1 MSRRRLQEARGGW
14 SMQWTAQP
22 FSRGCPA
29 GKFGSPRLCGECTG
43 AVLSLLSLHRTRGSA
58 AGLFRAAQSLA
69 ARHPHCWAATYE
81 VRRWFAGG
89 VVTRP
94 MRFNSAAHHQRNKR
108 KGARNMKI
116 TEVEKPTI
124 SVQMA
129 CRILRESG
137 VQMGVE
143 KMRAGIAQGV
153 YPSARL

>member
-69 ARHPHCWAATYE
+69 ARSIPYS
-81 VRRWFAGG
+81 G
-89 VVTRP
+89 RP
-94 MRFNSAAHHQRNKR
+94 
-108 KGARNMKI
+108 
-116 TEVEKPTI
+116 T
-124 SVQMA
+124 
-129 CRILRESG
+129 
-137 VQMGVE
+137 
-143 KMRAGIAQGV
+143 
-153 YPSARL
+153 